1 MHEVAISYYKKLER
15 RSSLLVSKWQNCRVC
30 MTMSVELTEE
40 DIPGAALKEPL
51 ESHTVHALK
60 WWLLCRG
67 EKAPTSWKK
76 AQYVSRRGNKDYK
89 VVYGLPD
96 S

>member
-1 MHEVAISYYKKLER
+1 MHALYLFIRSLKVAVAFQSTHGKI
-15 RSSLLVSKWQNCRVC
+15 VVC
-30 MTMSVELTEE
+30 IMAMSVELD

-51 ESHTVHALK
+51 ESHTVHELK
-60 WWLLCRG
+60 WWFLCRG

-76 AQYVSRRGNKDYK
+76 AQYVSRYSDK
-89 VVYGLPD
+89 VGYDLPD